1 MFYYCGLLVVKI
13 VDNFIFSKVIID
25 YLVVKKLKLYNKY
38 FEGYFWIPEKE
49 ETKIISTLF
58 IDEKGIATIT
68 SLESLDNEGWNKLN
82 LVLGYINCNESS
94 KTYSIKL
101 HDVHKTHQTIG
112 VLTKFK
118 YSTHKSLIASVFD
131 NNINTTMYNS
141 IMLSSDLIND
151 WIPITGFDFKLSPD
165 KFFEISQLYKLPEQI
180 DLFKNEDFDISL
192 SFKASTGF
200 EKRRSS
206 FIKENTYINIKTP
219 IPFELSQLT
228 KIKTTI
234 ERLLSIILFKPFNSN
249 TIELSTTEK
258 ITYKIIEKINR
269 LEPSLGKE
277 IDFKNFKN
285 HSQNIFLRW
294 FEKQSVLE
302 LAIGNFFS
310 VYGQKGVLVE
320 NKFLTYISILENF
333 HKNNIHKKDYLKTRL
348 KYLLEKS
355 IIGNKIKDIEKFSE
369 TLKTTRNYHVHLAEE
384 RKANSLTTQE
394 IVTTNLLLEF
404 VIREIFLREIEL
416 NENIQIPSK
425 VQEYINVL
433 NTK

>member
-1 MFYYCGLLVVKI
+1 MVVKI

-25 YLVVKKLKLYNKY
+25 YLVVKKLELYNKY

-68 SLESLDNEGWNKLN
+68 SLKSLDNEGWNKLN
-82 LVLGYINCNESS
+82 LVLGYINCNENS

-118 YSTHKSLIASVFD
+118 YSSHKSLIASVFD

-151 WIPITGFDFKLSPD
+151 WIPITGFDFKSSPD

-180 DLFKNEDFDISL
+180 DLFKNKDFDISL
-192 SFKASTGF
+192 SFRASTGF

-258 ITYKIIEKINR
+258 ITYKIIEKLNR

-294 FEKQSVLE
+294 FEKQSILE

-355 IIGNKIKDIEKFSE
+355 IIGNKINDIEKFSE

>member
-1 MFYYCGLLVVKI
+1 M
-13 VDNFIFSKVIID
+13 
-25 YLVVKKLKLYNKY
+25 
-38 FEGYFWIPEKE
+38 
-49 ETKIISTLF
+49 
-58 IDEKGIATIT
+58 
-68 SLESLDNEGWNKLN
+68 N

-101 HDVHKTHQTIG
+101 HNVHKTHQTIG

-118 YSTHKSLIASVFD
+118 YSSHKSLIASVFD

-151 WIPITGFDFKLSPD
+151 WIPITGFDFKSSPD

-180 DLFKNEDFDISL
+180 DLFKNKDFDISL
-192 SFKASTGF
+192 SFRASTGF

-206 FIKENTYINIKTP
+206 FIKENTFINIKTT

-249 TIELSTTEK
+249 TIELCTTEK
-258 ITYKIIEKINR
+258 ITYKIIEKLNR
-269 LEPSLGKE
+269 LESSLGKE

-285 HSQNIFLRW
+285 NSQNIFLRW
-294 FEKQSVLE
+294 FEKQSILE

-310 VYGQKGVLVE
+310 VYGQKGVLIE
-320 NKFLTYISILENF
+320 NRFLTYISILESF
-333 HKNNIHKKDYLKTRL
+333 HKNNVQKKSHLKARL
-348 KYLLEKS
+348 RYLLENSNISSKL
-355 IIGNKIKDIEKFSE
+355 NNIEKFSE
-369 TLKTTRNYHVHLAEE
+369 TLKTTRNYHTHLDEE
-384 RKANSLTTQE
+384 HKENSLNTNE
-394 IVTTNLLLEF
+394 INSANMLLEF
-404 VIREIFLREIEL
+404 IIREIFLREIEL

-425 VQEYINVL
+425 IQDYLNVL